1 MQQVLMI
8 LFLVSAPAVLRAQE
22 TDKPADPVEEKKPVA
37 VTITV
42 DASEVPELEAWA
54 EAARQRCEL
63 WHPLIARA
71 LGYDGEPRHKDVR
84 IVLKKNMRGIA
95 GTSGARISVSAD
107 YVQRHPD
114 DDGMIVHELVHVVQA
129 YPKYD
134 PPWLVEGLADYV
146 RYWHYEPGK
155 RSFGINPERSK
166 YSDSYGTTARFLAWV
181 QVAKDEQIIH
191 KLDAALR
198 SGEYRE
204 EIFEQATGRTIDQL
218 WTEFVRSA
226 ERRP

>member
-1 MQQVLMI
+1 
-8 LFLVSAPAVLRAQE
+8 
-22 TDKPADPVEEKKPVA
+22 
-37 VTITV
+37 
-42 DASEVPELEAWA
+42 
-54 EAARQRCEL
+54 
-63 WHPLIARA
+63 
-71 LGYDGEPRHKDVR
+71 
-84 IVLKKNMRGIA
+84 
-95 GTSGARISVSAD
+95 
-107 YVQRHPD
+107 
-114 DDGMIVHELVHVVQA
+114 
-129 YPKYD
+129 
-134 PPWLVEGLADYV
+134 LADYV